1 MQNEKQTQKTSTE
14 QPHQIDFG
22 YEMVDEDKK
31 ADQVREVFDSVAAKY
46 DLMNDILSWGFH
58 RWWKRTCVRRAEVR
72 PGMKLLDIA
81 SGTGDLAL
89 KFARLA
95 GAGNVTATDINHE
108 MLAIGA
114 KRLAAAGLPCP
125 VVEADAEALPLA
137 DNTFDVVTVS
147 FGIRNMTHKDRAL
160 SEMLRVLKPG
170 GRLLVLEFS
179 RCWKIIRPFYDLYSF
194 VIMPRLGGMIAG
206 DADSYRYLAE
216 SIRMH
221 PDQETFAGMM
231 RTAGFSQVSYEN
243 FTFGICALHIGTKS
257 SAPEEGRGA

>member
-1 MQNEKQTQKTSTE
+1 MSNEKISEKPQEENASHK
-14 QPHQIDFG
+14 IDFG
-22 YEMVDEDKK
+22 YQLVEEDQK

-46 DLMNDILSWGFH
+46 DVMNDVLSWGFH
-58 RWWKRTCVRRAEVR
+58 RWWKFVCVRRAAVQ
-72 PGMKLLDIA
+72 PGMKVLDIA

-89 KFARLA
+89 KFAKSA
-95 GAGNVTATDINHE
+95 GAGNVTASDINHE

-114 KRLAAAGLPCP
+114 KRLREAGLPSP
-125 VVEADAEALPLA
+125 VVEADAEALPFA

-147 FGIRNMTHKDRAL
+147 FGVRNMTHKDRAL
-160 SEMLRVLKPG
+160 AEMHRVLKPG

-179 RCWKIIRPFYDLYSF
+179 RCWKIIRPFYDFYSF
-194 VIMPRLGGMIAG
+194 SVMPRLGQMIAG

-231 RTAGFSQVSYEN
+231 RAAGFAEVTYEN

-257 SAPEEGRGA
+257 SAS